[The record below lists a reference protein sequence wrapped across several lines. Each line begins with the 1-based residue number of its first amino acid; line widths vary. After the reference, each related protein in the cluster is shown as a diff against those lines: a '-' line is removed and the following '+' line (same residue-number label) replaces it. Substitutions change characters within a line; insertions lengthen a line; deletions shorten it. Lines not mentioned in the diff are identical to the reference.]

1 LSTSGSPPSQSAAH
15 LSRHI
20 TELLEIIWA
29 DFEFW
34 ELVKRPESDYWG
46 ASEAVASR
54 FGLGL
59 PSLESGVWQWFAK
72 DERRRRKLFEV
83 IASHPWRLYPLVQS
97 VSMPEDSLLLEIL
110 HPYIGVDTENPRRKL
125 ASMQLPAGVLR
136 RLCESGAR
144 LAKDAKWCLDNPN
157 KLPPVSVPHRR
168 GRPSAVER
176 ARVIEQLAALIR
188 KYRSETDER
197 IAKLYLEG
205 NPSAREK
212 HYPQTLRKMAG
223 EAKRL
228 LEVREDFPSVHYIG
242 HENYGRRPSR
252 KIGPLAK

>member
-1 LSTSGSPPSQSAAH
+1 L
-15 LSRHI
+15 RHI

-29 DFEFW
+29 DVEFW
-34 ELVKRPESDYWG
+34 QSVKKPESDYWG
-46 ASEAVASR
+46 ASDAVASR
-54 FGLGL
+54 FGLAL

-83 IASHPWRLYPLVQS
+83 IASQPWRLYPLVQS

-136 RLCESGAR
+136 RLCESGAH
-144 LAKDAKWCLDNPN
+144 LAKDAKWCLEHPN
-157 KLPPVSVPHRR
+157 DLPPVSVPHKR

-176 ARVIEQLAALIR
+176 ARLIEQLAALIR

-197 IAKLYLEG
+197 IAGLYLEG

-212 HYPQTLRKMAG
+212 HIPQTLRKMAG

-228 LEVREDFPSVHYIG
+228 LEVREDIRSAHYIND
-242 HENYGRRPSR
+242 ENRGRRPSR
-252 KIGPLAK
+252 KVGPLAK